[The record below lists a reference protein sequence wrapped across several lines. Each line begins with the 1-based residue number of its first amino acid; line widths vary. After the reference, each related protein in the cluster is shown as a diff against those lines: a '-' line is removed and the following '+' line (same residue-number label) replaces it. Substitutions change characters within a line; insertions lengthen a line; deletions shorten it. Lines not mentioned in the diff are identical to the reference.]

1 MPEFGPYY
9 MPDKWCLDRYMYT
22 EEVRSTLNL
31 PEKFRV
37 RDTTIREGDETPG
50 LFMSPSRQIENCGET
65 L

>member
-50 LFMSPSRQIENCGET
+50 LFMSPQ
-65 L
+65 